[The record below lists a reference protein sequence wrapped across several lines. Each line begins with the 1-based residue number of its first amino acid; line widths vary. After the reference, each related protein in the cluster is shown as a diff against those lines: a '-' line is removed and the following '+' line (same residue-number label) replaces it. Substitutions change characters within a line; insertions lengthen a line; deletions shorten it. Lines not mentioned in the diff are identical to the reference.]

1 LLVAY
6 ILSAIVGGIL
16 VAASALLGGEHDSH
30 FGGEAHFGDTDFDD
44 IGGHTG
50 VHSDLYLPFLSL
62 RFWTYFAATFG
73 AVGLLLTFVT
83 STAEP
88 IVAIVSLVTG
98 LAAGFATHWAMR
110 AINQR
115 ESDGGVKE
123 EHLVGKEARVL
134 VGVGPNREGK
144 IRIDVKGELVDMI
157 AFTLDPV
164 LMNPGERAL
173 VVSIDAGKAN
183 IVSLTAMLEESNT

>member
-1 LLVAY
+1 MLVAY
-6 ILSAIVGGIL
+6 ILSAIAGGIL

-30 FGGEAHFGDTDFDD
+30 FGGDTHFGDTDFDD
-44 IGGHTG
+44 IGGHEG

-73 AVGLLLTFVT
+73 AVGLLLTNFT
-83 STAEP
+83 STVEP
-88 IVAIVSLVTG
+88 IIAIVSLVTG
-98 LAAGFATHWAMR
+98 VLAGFVTHWAMK

-134 VGVGPNREGK
+134 VGVGPDREGK
-144 IRIDVKGELVDMI
+144 IRLDVKGELVDMT
-157 AFTLDPV
+157 AFTQESLA
-164 LMNPGERAL
+164 LNPGDRAL
-173 VVSIDAGKAN
+173 VVSIDEGKAN
-183 IVSLTAMLEESNT
+183 IVSLTAMLEESTT